1 MDNRTSWIATR
12 VTLGWIFLVA
22 GVLVAFVGIL
32 SEINFSYAPFNFRLI
47 TGLGILLV
55 GIGVGFLVRYRSALK
70 DKQSAKRLTVEERD
84 ERTVMIR
91 DRAGNRGY
99 IVTAALV
106 YLGLMWTSFA
116 ANGSLPAL
124 AGDALWFFLAACLL
138 IPFGV
143 YVSSILIDQKNS

>member
-47 TGLGILLV
+47 TGLGILLI

-70 DKQSAKRLTVEERD
+70 DEQSARRLTVEERD

-91 DRAGNRGY
+91 DRAGNRAY
-99 IVTAALV
+99 IVSTSLI
-106 YLGLMWTSFA
+106 YTGLMWTSFA
-116 ANGSLPAL
+116 SSGSLPAL
-124 AGDALWFFLAACLL
+124 AGDVLWFFLAVCVV

-143 YVSSILIDQKNS
+143 YVGSILIDQQNS